1 VLQCHGYK
9 QVGLQ
14 RTSGGGVQEQLLKS
28 SLSES
33 FFRND
38 SIFMLF
44 TFNIE
49 IVVLFNRLKISM
61 SKELFSVAIHEQD
74 S

>member
-1 VLQCHGYK
+1 M
-9 QVGLQ
+9 GLQ